1 MINKILLSLYLI
13 IGVMLVVTMLIYS
26 LDSDLEIMENQDRD
40 YQEHIQRESRW
51 KKQYNLMQNVDSV
64 STMKF

>member
-1 MINKILLSLYLI
+1 MLNKILLSLYLI

-26 LDSDLEIMENQDRD
+26 LDGELEIMENQDRD
-40 YQEHIQRESRW
+40 YQEHIERESRW
-51 KKQYNLMQNVDSV
+51 KKQYNLMRNVDSV